1 MAEKYLVR
9 VAGEDFEIEIR
20 RENGI
25 VEARFN
31 TDEAWREVA
40 LQPVG
45 ETGLHVMMLEN
56 QPVELYLDR
65 RRGGA
70 DVTIGRHQFQIDVER
85 WQPDGKRRASKVA
98 GSDGLARVL
107 APMTGS
113 VVEVRCAPGD
123 EVAEGDVVILIESMK
138 MNNELRSPVSGIVEA
153 VPAKPGQRVQSGEV
167 LVSIKPSEG

>member
-9 VAGEDFEIEIR
+9 VEGDDFEVEVR
-20 RENGI
+20 RENGTT
-25 VEARFN
+25 EARFGP
-31 TDEAWREVA
+31 DEDWRAVH

-45 ETGLHVMMLEN
+45 DTGLHVMMLDN

-70 DVTIGRHQFQIDVER
+70 QVTIGRHQFDIDVER
-85 WQPDGKRRASKVA
+85 WQPGGRRRSAQAAGADGI
-98 GSDGLARVL
+98 ARIL

-123 EVAEGDVVILIESMK
+123 EVAEGDVVMIIESMK
-138 MNNELRSPVSGIVEA
+138 MNNELRAPVMGVVEE
-153 VPAKPGQRVQSGEV
+153 VPMVAGQRVQAGEL